1 MTTKRKLPNKSSDDN
16 QEMEV
21 EGGSKRKQITK
32 KRRDID
38 IEKANQLMKKSKNS
52 NKEAAE
58 SADKEVIVV
67 NEKRSNDDDD
77 DDDDDNDDNDDD
89 DESKTEDHKKPEV
102 FQSKSNLEI
111 VAWLVDHPEILRL
124 ALEMNNTDVAISSSS
139 KITDDKIRLWDESVK
154 CLFLRARS
162 PRGEVFD
169 ELITKI
175 FKIKI
180 HSNEAKSYLE
190 KTRKFF
196 IDFRNKFNQ
205 IILTSVEE
213 FKEIR
218 KNRASTGSLS
228 QKELI
233 DYVDEEF
240 VQKILSRQLVAVNI
254 SELTR
259 NGGFNTLVDFVRET
273 FKVSWNGKNL
283 SAVKELDNM
292 TKKLMIPSRSGNK
305 IVDSLS
311 L

>member
-1 MTTKRKLPNKSSDDN
+1 MMTKHKSPNKSSDDN

-21 EGGSKRKQITK
+21 EGGI
-32 KRRDID
+32 
-38 IEKANQLMKKSKNS
+38 
-52 NKEAAE
+52 
-58 SADKEVIVV
+58 
-67 NEKRSNDDDD
+67 SNDDDD
-77 DDDDDNDDNDDD
+77 DDDDA
-89 DESKTEDHKKPEV
+89 SKTEDHKKPEV

-111 VAWLVDHPEILRL
+111 VAWLVDHLEILRL
-124 ALEMNNTDVAISSSS
+124 ALEMNNVAISLSS
-139 KITDDKIRLWDESVK
+139 KITDDKFVY
-154 CLFLRARS
+154 
-162 PRGEVFD
+162 G
-169 ELITKI
+169 TKVS
-175 FKIKI
+175 K
-180 HSNEAKSYLE
+180 
-190 KTRKFF
+190 
-196 IDFRNKFNQ
+196 
-205 IILTSVEE
+205 E

-259 NGGFNTLVDFVRET
+259 NGGFDILVDFVRET

-283 SAVKELDNM
+283 SAVKELDNI
-292 TKKLMIPSRSGNK
+292 TKELTIPSRSGNK

>member
-77 DDDDDNDDNDDD
+77 DDDDDNNDDD

-162 PRGEVFD
+162 PR
-169 ELITKI
+169 
-175 FKIKI
+175 
-180 HSNEAKSYLE
+180 
-190 KTRKFF
+190 
-196 IDFRNKFNQ
+196 
-205 IILTSVEE
+205 EE

-218 KNRASTGSLS
+218 KNRASTESLS

-240 VQKILSRQLVAVNI
+240 VQKILS
-254 SELTR
+254 
-259 NGGFNTLVDFVRET
+259 
-273 FKVSWNGKNL
+273 
-283 SAVKELDNM
+283 
-292 TKKLMIPSRSGNK
+292 
-305 IVDSLS
+305 
-311 L
+311 

>member
-21 EGGSKRKQITK
+21 EGGSKKKQITK

-38 IEKANQLMKKSKNS
+38 IEKANQLIKKSKTHS

-58 SADKEVIVV
+58 SADKEVVV
-67 NEKRSNDDDD
+67 VSEKSSNDDDD
-77 DDDDDNDDNDDD
+77 DDDDVG
-89 DESKTEDHKKPEV
+89 KTEDHKKPEV

-124 ALEMNNTDVAISSSS
+124 ALKMNKTDVAISSSS
-139 KITDDKIRLWDESVK
+139 KITDDKIRLWDESIK

-175 FKIKI
+175 FKIKL

-233 DYVDEEF
+233 DYVDKEF

-259 NGGFNTLVDFVRET
+259 NGGFRYFGAE
-273 FKVSWNGKNL
+273 
-283 SAVKELDNM
+283 
-292 TKKLMIPSRSGNK
+292 IRSSILYRYK
-305 IVDSLS
+305 S
-311 L
+311 

>member
-21 EGGSKRKQITK
+21 EGGSKKKQITK

-38 IEKANQLMKKSKNS
+38 IEKANQLIKKSKPHS

-58 SADKEVIVV
+58 SADKEVVV
-67 NEKRSNDDDD
+67 VSEKSSNDDDD
-77 DDDDDNDDNDDD
+77 DDDD
-89 DESKTEDHKKPEV
+89 V
-102 FQSKSNLEI
+102 EI
-111 VAWLVDHPEILRL
+111 VAWLVNHPEILRL
-124 ALEMNNTDVAISSSS
+124 ALEMNKTDVAISSSS
-139 KITDDKIRLWDESVK
+139 KITDVNKIRLWDESIK

-162 PRGEVFD
+162 PRDEVFD

-190 KTRKFF
+190 KTQKFF

-233 DYVDEEF
+233 DYVDKEF
-240 VQKILSRQLVAVNI
+240 VQKILS
-254 SELTR
+254 
-259 NGGFNTLVDFVRET
+259 
-273 FKVSWNGKNL
+273 
-283 SAVKELDNM
+283 
-292 TKKLMIPSRSGNK
+292 
-305 IVDSLS
+305 
-311 L
+311 

>member
-1 MTTKRKLPNKSSDDN
+1 MTTKRKLLNKSSDDN

-67 NEKRSNDDDD
+67 NEKRSNDD
-77 DDDDDNDDNDDD
+77 DDNDDD

-283 SAVKELDNM
+283 STVKELDNM
-292 TKKLMIPSRSGNK
+292 TKKLTIPSRSGNK

>member
-21 EGGSKRKQITK
+21 ERV
-32 KRRDID
+32 D
-38 IEKANQLMKKSKNS
+38 EKSKNS

-77 DDDDDNDDNDDD
+77 DDDDDNDDDD

-139 KITDDKIRLWDESVK
+139 KIMDDKIRLWDESVK

-162 PRGEVFD
+162 SRGEVFD
-169 ELITKI
+169 E
-175 FKIKI
+175 
-180 HSNEAKSYLE
+180 
-190 KTRKFF
+190 
-196 IDFRNKFNQ
+196 NKFNQ

-292 TKKLMIPSRSGNK
+292 TKKLTIPSRSGNK
-305 IVDSLS
+305 IVDSL
-311 L
+311 LL

>member
-32 KRRDID
+32 KRRDIN

-67 NEKRSNDDDD
+67 NEKRSNDDN
-77 DDDDDNDDNDDD
+77 DND
-89 DESKTEDHKKPEV
+89 DESKTEDHKKTEV

-111 VAWLVDHPEILRL
+111 VAWLVDHPKILRL

-190 KTRKFF
+190 KTQKFF

-254 SELTR
+254 SELSR

-292 TKKLMIPSRSGNK
+292 TKKLTIPSRSGNK

>member
-1 MTTKRKLPNKSSDDN
+1 
-16 QEMEV
+16 MEV

-38 IEKANQLMKKSKNS
+38 IEKANQLMKKSKNHS

-58 SADKEVIVV
+58 SADKEVIV
-67 NEKRSNDDDD
+67 
-77 DDDDDNDDNDDD
+77 
-89 DESKTEDHKKPEV
+89 
-102 FQSKSNLEI
+102 SNLEI

-218 KNRASTGSLS
+218 KN
-228 QKELI
+228 
-233 DYVDEEF
+233 
-240 VQKILSRQLVAVNI
+240 
-254 SELTR
+254 
-259 NGGFNTLVDFVRET
+259 
-273 FKVSWNGKNL
+273 
-283 SAVKELDNM
+283 
-292 TKKLMIPSRSGNK
+292 
-305 IVDSLS
+305 
-311 L
+311 

>member
-21 EGGSKRKQITK
+21 EGGSKRKQIMK

-77 DDDDDNDDNDDD
+77 DDDDNDNDNDDD

-102 FQSKSNLEI
+102 FQLKSNLEI
-111 VAWLVDHPEILRL
+111 VAWLIDHPEILRL

-233 DYVDEEF
+233 DYVDKEF
-240 VQKILSRQLVAVNI
+240 VQKILS
-254 SELTR
+254 
-259 NGGFNTLVDFVRET
+259 
-273 FKVSWNGKNL
+273 
-283 SAVKELDNM
+283 
-292 TKKLMIPSRSGNK
+292 
-305 IVDSLS
+305 
-311 L
+311 

>member
-1 MTTKRKLPNKSSDDN
+1 MTTKRKSPNKSSDDN

-21 EGGSKRKQITK
+21 EGGSKRKQIMK

-38 IEKANQLMKKSKNS
+38 IEKANQLMKKSKNHS

-58 SADKEVIVV
+58 SANKEVIVV

-77 DDDDDNDDNDDD
+77 DDA
-89 DESKTEDHKKPEV
+89 SKTEDHKKPEV

-124 ALEMNNTDVAISSSS
+124 ALEMNNTDVAISLSS

-154 CLFLRARS
+154 CLFLCARS

-169 ELITKI
+169 E
-175 FKIKI
+175 
-180 HSNEAKSYLE
+180 
-190 KTRKFF
+190 
-196 IDFRNKFNQ
+196 NKFNQ

-259 NGGFNTLVDFVRET
+259 NGGFDILVDFVRET
-273 FKVSWNGKNL
+273 FKVSWNRKNL
-283 SAVKELDNM
+283 SAIKELDNI
-292 TKKLMIPSRSGNK
+292 TKELTISFRSGNK

>member
-21 EGGSKRKQITK
+21 EGGMIEKKTNYE

-77 DDDDDNDDNDDD
+77 DDDD

-292 TKKLMIPSRSGNK
+292 TKKLTIPSRSGNK

>member
-1 MTTKRKLPNKSSDDN
+1 MYNRIEK
-16 QEMEV
+16 
-21 EGGSKRKQITK
+21 KQITK
-32 KRRDID
+32 KRRDIN
-38 IEKANQLMKKSKNS
+38 IEKANQLIKKSKNHS

-58 SADKEVIVV
+58 SADKEVVV
-67 NEKRSNDDDD
+67 VSEKSSNDDDD
-77 DDDDDNDDNDDD
+77 DDVG
-89 DESKTEDHKKPEV
+89 KTEDHKKPEV

-124 ALEMNNTDVAISSSS
+124 ALEMNKTDVAISLSS
-139 KITDDKIRLWDESVK
+139 KITDDKIRLWDESIK

-233 DYVDEEF
+233 DYVDKEF

-259 NGGFNTLVDFVRET
+259 NGGFDILVNFVRET
-273 FKVSWNGKNL
+273 FRVSWNGKNL
-283 SAVKELDNM
+283 SAVKELDNI
-292 TKKLMIPSRSGNK
+292 TKELMIPSRSGNK

-311 L
+311 VHQEVTGKVFIKCTSAT

>member
-77 DDDDDNDDNDDD
+77 DDDNDDD

-139 KITDDKIRLWDESVK
+139 KITDDESVK
-154 CLFLRARS
+154 CLFLRVRS

-228 QKELI
+228 QNELI
-233 DYVDEEF
+233 DYFAE
-240 VQKILSRQLVAVNI
+240 I
-254 SELTR
+254 
-259 NGGFNTLVDFVRET
+259 
-273 FKVSWNGKNL
+273 FKF
-283 SAVKELDNM
+283 A
-292 TKKLMIPSRSGNK
+292 TIF
-305 IVDSLS
+305 
-311 L
+311 

>member
-21 EGGSKRKQITK
+21 EGGSKKKQITK

-38 IEKANQLMKKSKNS
+38 IEKANH
-52 NKEAAE
+52 
-58 SADKEVIVV
+58 
-67 NEKRSNDDDD
+67 NDDDD
-77 DDDDDNDDNDDD
+77 DDDDDDVG
-89 DESKTEDHKKPEV
+89 KTEDHKKPEV

-124 ALEMNNTDVAISSSS
+124 ALEMNKTDVAISSSS
-139 KITDDKIRLWDESVK
+139 KITDDKIRLWDESIK

-218 KNRASTGSLS
+218 KKQHLPEVYL
-228 QKELI
+228 K
-233 DYVDEEF
+233 
-240 VQKILSRQLVAVNI
+240 
-254 SELTR
+254 R
-259 NGGFNTLVDFVRET
+259 NL
-273 FKVSWNGKNL
+273 
-283 SAVKELDNM
+283 
-292 TKKLMIPSRSGNK
+292 
-305 IVDSLS
+305 
-311 L
+311 

>member
-21 EGGSKRKQITK
+21 EGRLKRKQITK
-32 KRRDID
+32 KRRDIN

-67 NEKRSNDDDD
+67 NEKRSNDDNNDDD
-77 DDDDDNDDNDDD
+77 DDDDDNDND

-111 VAWLVDHPEILRL
+111 VAWLVDHLEILRL

-162 PRGEVFD
+162 LRGEVFD

-180 HSNEAKSYLE
+180 HLNEAKGYLE

-292 TKKLMIPSRSGNK
+292 TKKLTIPSRSGNK

>member
-1 MTTKRKLPNKSSDDN
+1 MTTKRKSPNKSSDDN

-38 IEKANQLMKKSKNS
+38 IEKANQLMKKSKNHS
-52 NKEAAE
+52 NKKAAK

-77 DDDDDNDDNDDD
+77 DDDA
-89 DESKTEDHKKPEV
+89 SKTEDHKKPEV

-111 VAWLVDHPEILRL
+111 VAWLVDHLEILRL

-139 KITDDKIRLWDESVK
+139 KITDDESVK
-154 CLFLRARS
+154 CLFLRVRS

-180 HSNEAKSYLE
+180 HSNEAKSYLK
-190 KTRKFF
+190 KTQKFF

-240 VQKILSRQLVAVNI
+240 VQKILS
-254 SELTR
+254 
-259 NGGFNTLVDFVRET
+259 
-273 FKVSWNGKNL
+273 
-283 SAVKELDNM
+283 
-292 TKKLMIPSRSGNK
+292 
-305 IVDSLS
+305 
-311 L
+311 

>member
-67 NEKRSNDDDD
+67 NEKSNDD
-77 DDDDDNDDNDDD
+77 DDNDDD

-190 KTRKFF
+190 KTQKFF

-292 TKKLMIPSRSGNK
+292 TKKLTIPSRSGNK

>member
-21 EGGSKRKQITK
+21 EGGSKKKQITK

-38 IEKANQLMKKSKNS
+38 IEKANQLIKKSKTHS

-58 SADKEVIVV
+58 SADKEVVV
-67 NEKRSNDDDD
+67 VSEKSSNDDDD
-77 DDDDDNDDNDDD
+77 DDDDDDVG
-89 DESKTEDHKKPEV
+89 KTEDHKKPEV

-124 ALEMNNTDVAISSSS
+124 ALEMNKTDVAISSSS
-139 KITDDKIRLWDESVK
+139 KITDDKIRLWDESIK

-233 DYVDEEF
+233 DYVDKEF

-259 NGGFNTLVDFVRET
+259 NGGFDILVNFVRET
-273 FKVSWNGKNL
+273 FRVSWNRKNL
-283 SAVKELDNM
+283 SAVKELDNI
-292 TKKLMIPSRSGNK
+292 TKELMIPSRSGNK

>member
-77 DDDDDNDDNDDD
+77 DDDDDNDDDD

-162 PRGEVFD
+162 PR
-169 ELITKI
+169 
-175 FKIKI
+175 
-180 HSNEAKSYLE
+180 
-190 KTRKFF
+190 
-196 IDFRNKFNQ
+196 
-205 IILTSVEE
+205 EE

-259 NGGFNTLVDFVRET
+259 NGGFNTLVDFEQ
-273 FKVSWNGKNL
+273 K
-283 SAVKELDNM
+283 
-292 TKKLMIPSRSGNK
+292 
-305 IVDSLS
+305 
-311 L
+311 

>member
-32 KRRDID
+32 KEEILTLRRPIKVVVVS
-38 IEKANQLMKKSKNS
+38 EKS
-52 NKEAAE
+52 
-58 SADKEVIVV
+58 
-67 NEKRSNDDDD
+67 SNDDDD
-77 DDDDDNDDNDDD
+77 DDDVG
-89 DESKTEDHKKPEV
+89 KTEDHKKPEV

-124 ALEMNNTDVAISSSS
+124 ALEMNKTDVAISSSS
-139 KITDDKIRLWDESVK
+139 KITDDKIRLWDESIK

-175 FKIKI
+175 SKLKYTQTKL
-180 HSNEAKSYLE
+180 KSIY
-190 KTRKFF
+190 RKF
-196 IDFRNKFNQ
+196 I
-205 IILTSVEE
+205 S
-213 FKEIR
+213 
-218 KNRASTGSLS
+218 
-228 QKELI
+228 KELI

-259 NGGFNTLVDFVRET
+259 NGG
-273 FKVSWNGKNL
+273 
-283 SAVKELDNM
+283 
-292 TKKLMIPSRSGNK
+292 SGNK

>member
-67 NEKRSNDDDD
+67 NEKRSNDD
-77 DDDDDNDDNDDD
+77 DDD

-259 NGGFNTLVDFVRET
+259 NGGFNTLVDFVRKT
-273 FKVSWNGKNL
+273 FKVSWNRKNL

-292 TKKLMIPSRSGNK
+292 TKKLTIPSRSGNK

>member
-1 MTTKRKLPNKSSDDN
+1 MSQL
-16 QEMEV
+16 
-21 EGGSKRKQITK
+21 GSCR
-32 KRRDID
+32 
-38 IEKANQLMKKSKNS
+38 AL
-52 NKEAAE
+52 
-58 SADKEVIVV
+58 
-67 NEKRSNDDDD
+67 
-77 DDDDDNDDNDDD
+77 
-89 DESKTEDHKKPEV
+89 
-102 FQSKSNLEI
+102 

-162 PRGEVFD
+162 LRGEVFD
-169 ELITKI
+169 E
-175 FKIKI
+175 
-180 HSNEAKSYLE
+180 
-190 KTRKFF
+190 
-196 IDFRNKFNQ
+196 NKFNQ

-259 NGGFNTLVDFVRET
+259 NGGFDILVDFVRET
-273 FKVSWNGKNL
+273 FKVSWNRKNL
-283 SAVKELDNM
+283 SAIKELDNI
-292 TKKLMIPSRSGNK
+292 TKELTIPSRSGNK

-311 L
+311 QTL

>member
-1 MTTKRKLPNKSSDDN
+1 MMTKRKLPNKSSDDN

-21 EGGSKRKQITK
+21 EGGLKRKQITK

-67 NEKRSNDDDD
+67 NEKRSNDDND

-124 ALEMNNTDVAISSSS
+124 ALEMNNTDIAISSSS
-139 KITDDKIRLWDESVK
+139 KIMDDKIRLWDESVK
-154 CLFLRARS
+154 CFFLCARS
-162 PRGEVFD
+162 PR
-169 ELITKI
+169 
-175 FKIKI
+175 
-180 HSNEAKSYLE
+180 
-190 KTRKFF
+190 
-196 IDFRNKFNQ
+196 
-205 IILTSVEE
+205 EE

-240 VQKILSRQLVAVNI
+240 VQKILS
-254 SELTR
+254 
-259 NGGFNTLVDFVRET
+259 
-273 FKVSWNGKNL
+273 
-283 SAVKELDNM
+283 
-292 TKKLMIPSRSGNK
+292 
-305 IVDSLS
+305 
-311 L
+311 

>member
-77 DDDDDNDDNDDD
+77 DDDNDDD

-139 KITDDKIRLWDESVK
+139 KITDVS
-154 CLFLRARS
+154 
-162 PRGEVFD
+162 
-169 ELITKI
+169 
-175 FKIKI
+175 IK
-180 HSNEAKSYLE
+180 
-190 KTRKFF
+190 
-196 IDFRNKFNQ
+196 
-205 IILTSVEE
+205 LT
-213 FKEIR
+213 
-218 KNRASTGSLS
+218 
-228 QKELI
+228 
-233 DYVDEEF
+233 
-240 VQKILSRQLVAVNI
+240 
-254 SELTR
+254 
-259 NGGFNTLVDFVRET
+259 
-273 FKVSWNGKNL
+273 
-283 SAVKELDNM
+283 
-292 TKKLMIPSRSGNK
+292 
-305 IVDSLS
+305 
-311 L
+311 

>member
-52 NKEAAE
+52 NKEAAK

-77 DDDDDNDDNDDD
+77 DDDDDDNDDD

-259 NGGFNTLVDFVRET
+259 NGGFNILVDFVRET
-273 FKVSWNGKNL
+273 FKVLWNGKNL

-292 TKKLMIPSRSGNK
+292 TKKLTIPSRSGNK